1 MKKTLTGLALLMIVA
16 LLLMPALAF
25 GAKWWLLGTV
35 KGVNTQETV
44 VALRLVPR
52 GEPDEN
58 FVVET
63 SANKHGQYA
72 FSDPETGLPPAA
84 YRLVVYVQFNKVM
97 EVSLDGIKPHG
108 RVPPITLKF

>member
-97 EVSLDGIKPHG
+97 EVSRDGMQPNA
-108 RVPPITLKF
+108 RVAPINLKF